1 MVCADRADRL
11 VTDRACHLA
20 FGRDAASFPT
30 GRWGDVVCIGDVIE
44 GHALRVETLR
54 VAHFEVVGHCPVHE
68 WREGY
73 TPLSG
78 GVCYFTQTFQL
89 SCVRA

>member
-1 MVCADRADRL
+1 MFYADRADCMITDWAGRL
-11 VTDRACHLA
+11 ALV
-20 FGRDAASFPT
+20 RDAAGFPT
-30 GRWGDVVCIGDVIE
+30 GRWGDVVRIGDVIE

-89 SCVRA
+89 S